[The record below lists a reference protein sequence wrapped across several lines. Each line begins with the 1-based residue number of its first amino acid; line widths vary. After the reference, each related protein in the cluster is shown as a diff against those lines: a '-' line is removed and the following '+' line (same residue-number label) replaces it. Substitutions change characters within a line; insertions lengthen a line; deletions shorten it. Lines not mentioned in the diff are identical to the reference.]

1 MLFRWTS
8 IIVLLL
14 LLAGIAVH
22 ILLFPFSASG
32 RWTFW
37 EIIRTK
43 IHALTLLL
51 LEQKLSPL
59 GRLRKLVLLLALLA
73 FAILFLTGFGPLL
86 FGSRLSG
93 WLLMIHATFA
103 PILMGCLALLAIG
116 WAHEMVFRGL
126 EDVLLKLYFWILLT
140 LSLPLALSMIV
151 SMFNWFGTEGQDFL
165 YVLHR
170 WCALAFTCLALL
182 FLYILVRRQIGREN
196 RLGTFE

>member
-14 LLAGIAVH
+14 LLAGMAVH

-32 RWTFW
+32 RWTFR

-59 GRLRKLVLLLALLA
+59 GRLRKLILLLALLS

-103 PILMGCLALLAIG
+103 PILMGCLALLAVG

-126 EDVLLKLYFWILLT
+126 EDVLLKLCFWILLT

-182 FLYILVRRQIGREN
+182 FLYVLVRRQIGREN
-196 RLGTFE
+196 RLETFE

>member
-14 LLAGIAVH
+14 LLAGMAVH

-32 RWTFW
+32 RWTFR

-59 GRLRKLVLLLALLA
+59 GRLRKLILLLALLS

-126 EDVLLKLYFWILLT
+126 EDVLLKLCFWILLT

-170 WCALAFTCLALL
+170 WCALAFSCLGLL